1 MEDNHAV
8 LDNFGKGLMQY
19 SRDRSLGLASKILQG
34 KMKSP
39 NQRIVGETLQN
50 LTPEERK
57 AVEDLAKLLFN
68 KMFFEFEQFLNAH
81 PEYKLVYSDGE
92 SELDLLELSDGLF
105 GEMFGDDG
113 WIEKYSEFDGKDYF

>member
-19 SRDRSLGLASKILQG
+19 SRDRSLGLASKILQ
-34 KMKSP
+34 
-39 NQRIVGETLQN
+39 
-50 LTPEERK
+50 
-57 AVEDLAKLLFN
+57 LAKLLFN

-92 SELDLLELSDGLF
+92 SEVDLLELSDGLF

>member
-1 MEDNHAV
+1 MEDNYAA

-19 SRDRSLGLASKILQG
+19 SRDRTLNTASEILQG
-34 KMKSP
+34 KIKSP
-39 NQRIVGETLQN
+39 NHKIVGETLQN

-68 KMFFEFEQFLNAH
+68 EMFFEFEQFLNEHA
-81 PEYKLVYSDGE
+81 EYKLVYSDGE
-92 SELDLLELSDGLF
+92 SEVDLLDLSDGLF

>member
-1 MEDNHAV
+1 MAYWLLRKKE
-8 LDNFGKGLMQY
+8 
-19 SRDRSLGLASKILQG
+19 
-34 KMKSP
+34 
-39 NQRIVGETLQN
+39 QRIVGETLQN

-92 SELDLLELSDGLF
+92 LEVDLLELSDGLF

>member
-1 MEDNHAV
+1 MENNYDA

-19 SRDRSLGLASKILQG
+19 SRDSTLNTVSKILQG
-34 KMKSP
+34 KIKSP
-39 NQRIVGETLQN
+39 NHKIVGEALQD

-68 KMFFEFEQFLNAH
+68 EMFFEFEQFLNRYT
-81 PEYKLVYSDGE
+81 EYKLMYSDGE
-92 SELDLLELSDGLF
+92 SEVDLLDISDGLF